1 MPPLREID
9 PKAEQKT
16 GRIKIKSSTPG
27 KSLLPGEKQAGSQ
40 EKRGNM
46 SRKSLKKKYKQMR
59 KKIAMLREGA

>member
-27 KSLLPGEKQAGSQ
+27 KSTGWKASWQPRK
-40 EKRGNM
+40 KRQYEQ
-46 SRKSLKKKYKQMR
+46 KKFKKKYKQMR

>member
-27 KSLLPGEKQAGSQ
+27 KSLLQGEKQAAA
-40 EKRGNM
+40 
-46 SRKSLKKKYKQMR
+46 KKKEAIWAEKV
-59 KKIAMLREGA
+59 

>member
-27 KSLLPGEKQAGSQ
+27 KSLLQGEKQAGSQ

-46 SRKSLKKKYKQMR
+46 SRKSLKKNTNR
-59 KKIAMLREGA
+59 